1 MPGLIVADDFQPVRH
16 RLRMF
21 LEAKGWGPCQEAA
34 NGAEALTLARRSKPD
49 AVILDYSMPVMN
61 GVETAKAFHDEMPD
75 VQVFMFT
82 GHVNRHSDPCRA
94 SPQLVFFERQD
105 SAVGRCA
112 FGLYEEC
119 RSHHQIKKSGPQPG
133 GHEPPTTV
141 HAESTAQLIVE
152 QATTRSGS
160 VSNEI

>member
-82 GHVNRHSDPCRA
+82 GHVNPAQRSLSGIP
-94 SPQLVFFERQD
+94 
-105 SAVGRCA
+105 AVGVFSKDKIAPLVDALSDCM
-112 FGLYEEC
+112 
-119 RSHHQIKKSGPQPG
+119 KSVGR
-133 GHEPPTTV
+133 
-141 HAESTAQLIVE
+141 
-152 QATTRSGS
+152 TTR
-160 VSNEI
+160 

>member
-1 MPGLIVADDFQPVRH
+1 LIVADDFQPVRH

-82 GHVNRHSDPCRA
+82 GHVNPAQRSLSGIP
-94 SPQLVFFERQD
+94 
-105 SAVGRCA
+105 AVGVFSKDKIAPLVDALSDCM
-112 FGLYEEC
+112 
-119 RSHHQIKKSGPQPG
+119 KSVGR
-133 GHEPPTTV
+133 
-141 HAESTAQLIVE
+141 
-152 QATTRSGS
+152 TTR
-160 VSNEI
+160 